1 MNGETV
7 QEDTTADLVFDPV
20 DLVAYTSTI
29 VRLRPGD
36 LPVTGTPGGVGP
48 ARRPPRYLAAGDT
61 VSVVIDGVGTLR
73 NEVTDH

>member
-20 DLVAYTSTI
+20 DLVAYASTI

-36 LPVTGTPGGVGP
+36 LLVTGTPGGVGP
-48 ARRPPRYLAAGDT
+48 ARRPPRYLSAGDT
-61 VSVVIDGVGTLR
+61 VSVFIDGVGTLR